1 MFPWNM
7 FPFNKDMKNQLQK
20 MKPEEINN
28 YVQDLI
34 GNIMPN
40 MSDMMKGQDLFKN
53 FQPTDSIQR
62 STKSALN
69 SSAFETHDYVFVRIP
84 IRNEDWLQQLRLYHT
99 SNQLI
104 VEHIPETEDSNT
116 ITLPAIVKK
125 KGAIANYKDGVLE
138 IKIPKNI
145 DMQYSQ
151 IDVTKIL

>member
-7 FPFNKDMKNQLQK
+7 FPFTKDMKDSLQK

-34 GNIMPN
+34 GKIMPN
-40 MSDMMKGQDLFKN
+40 MGGMMDGQDMFN
-53 FQPTDSIQR
+53 QFQTTDPI
-62 STKSALN
+62 KKPANALN
-69 SSAFETHDYVFVRIP
+69 STAFETHDYVFVRIP
-84 IRNEDWLQQLRLYHT
+84 IRNEDWLHQLRLYHT

-104 VEHIPETEDSNT
+104 IEHIPEREDSNT

-125 KGAIANYKDGVLE
+125 KGATANFKDGILE

-151 IDVTKIL
+151 IDVTEIL

>member
-7 FPFNKDMKNQLQK
+7 FPFTKDMKDTLQK
-20 MKPEEINN
+20 MKPDEINN

-34 GNIMPN
+34 GKMMPN
-40 MSDMMKGQDLFKN
+40 MGDMMNRQDLFSG
-53 FQPTDSIQR
+53 FQSPETKQ
-62 STKSALN
+62 KSANVLN

-84 IRNEDWLQQLRLYHT
+84 IRNEEWLNQLRLYHT

-104 VEHIPETEDSNT
+104 VEHIPEQEDSNT
-116 ITLPAIVKK
+116 ITLPAIVKR
-125 KGAIANYKDGVLE
+125 KGSTANYKDGILE

-151 IDVTKIL
+151 IDVTEIL